1 MRAKA
6 SCSHFITESTSCK
19 KLRGSLHKTQIAR
32 TLDFRAQTDSV
43 LLDEHLEF
51 FQLAHFASQLC
62 KFIFPSAPQVK
73 IIFRSFIEIKAS
85 RTWHALRDGQ
95 APAKYQ
101 TYHAATYATESNIN
115 VLAAKIT
122 EFKTEHPKYA
132 AIVAEIP
139 NLDLK
144 ETVKGYLAA
153 GAIQKIFKFHA
164 KNLVEEKVANATG
177 ASSGGSSPWKKH

>member
-1 MRAKA
+1 MRQRTAQRDKLQCISIKSLRKKMRAKA

-43 LLDEHLEF
+43 LLDERLAF
-51 FQLAHFASQLC
+51 FQLAHFACQLC

-101 TYHAATYATESNIN
+101 TYHAATYATESDIN
-115 VLAAKIT
+115 VLALII
-122 EFKTEHPKYA
+122 F
-132 AIVAEIP
+132 VASHRP
-139 NLDLK
+139 HH
-144 ETVKGYLAA
+144 V
-153 GAIQKIFKFHA
+153 Q
-164 KNLVEEKVANATG
+164 V
-177 ASSGGSSPWKKH
+177 